1 MARRLGATEAGSSPV
16 TTPRTAL
23 RIREERWPVQ
33 GKSVRGESSG
43 QGKNTPCPY
52 QYLSAWGA
60 CGKPR
65 AVSLDRQP
73 KARSL
78 GFGATK

>member
-1 MARRLGATEAGSSPV
+1 MARRLDATEAGPSPV
-16 TTPRTAL
+16 ATPRMAL
-23 RIREERWPVQ
+23 RVREERWPVQ
-33 GKSVRGESSG
+33 GNLCGEESG

-73 KARSL
+73 KARPL